1 MSKLNVMVLFGGK
14 SKEHEV
20 SLMSATSVLNAMNSE
35 KYNIITVG
43 ITKKGVWKRYNGSYG
58 KIQAGEWEQLAD
70 EECRNLIGLLG
81 NTTGGEN
88 EREIK
93 AYEKTTEQTDNFKI
107 DVVFPVLHGPYGEDG
122 KIQGMLEMMG
132 RPYVGAGV
140 LASALAMDKAMVK
153 KIFSAEK
160 IPQTKYK
167 VIENYKKLIAD
178 DVVGEIESKCSYPV
192 FIKPANLGSSVGIN
206 KAKNKQELISA
217 IELASKYDKKVLVE
231 EFIDGR
237 EIECAV
243 LGNEN
248 PIASLP
254 AEIIPSREFYDYK
267 DKYFEGKSKFIIP
280 ADIGDGLAKR
290 VKDMALKVYKLID
303 CSGLARVDFF
313 LERKTNRLL
322 VNEINT
328 MPGFTKIS
336 MYPKMW
342 EASGISYED
351 LVDRLIQ
358 LAIEKHK
365 E

>member
-1 MSKLNVMVLFGGK
+1 MSKLNVMILFGGK

-20 SLMSATSVLNAMNSE
+20 SLMSATSILKAMNNE

-43 ITKKGVWKRYNGSYG
+43 ITKDGVWKQYNGNYNR
-58 KIQAGEWEQLAD
+58 IRTGEWEQLA
-70 EECRNLIGLLG
+70 E
-81 NTTGGEN
+81 GEN
-88 EREIK
+88 LNFISLLEGSTSKENASEIK
-93 AYEKTTEQTDNFKI
+93 ALKKNTEKLENFKI
-107 DVVFPVLHGPYGEDG
+107 DVVFPALHGPYGEDG
-122 KIQGMLEMMG
+122 KVQGLLETMG
-132 RPYVGAGV
+132 IPYVGAGV
-140 LASALAMDKAMVK
+140 LSSALAMDKEMVK
-153 KIFSAEK
+153 KIFDAEK
-160 IPQTKYK
+160 IPQAKHK
-167 VIENYKKLIAD
+167 AIKNYKSLTSD
-178 DVVGEIESKCSYPV
+178 DVVGEIESIFAYPV
-192 FIKPANLGSSVGIN
+192 FIKPANLGSSLGIS
-206 KAKNKQELISA
+206 KAKNKQELINA
-217 IELASKYDKKVLVE
+217 IELASKYDKKVIVE

-243 LGNEN
+243 LGNDY

-267 DKYFEGKSKFIIP
+267 DKYFDGKSKFVIP
-280 ADIGDGLAKR
+280 ADIGEELIEQ

-313 LERKTNRLL
+313 LDRKTNRLL

-342 EASGISYED
+342 ETSGISYED